1 MKIKSFRF
9 WKSILPCCFLGI
21 ATMAQAKSITGSMVS
36 TEGDPVIGATVM
48 VDGSSIG
55 ASTDADGKFSISG
68 IPENAKSIT
77 VTYVGMKKAK
87 VAIQPS
93 VKVEL
98 QSATEMLDEVLVVAY
113 GTAKKSSFAGSAA
126 LVKASDIQDVPST
139 TFENAL
145 NGKVAGLQ
153 LTNNS
158 GQAGSAPAIRI
169 RGIGS
174 MNAGNE
180 PLYVID
186 GVPVSTREKTIDR
199 TFSKIVL
206 PISQDEI
213 NANPAIASQQNPG
226 Y

>member
-1 MKIKSFRF
+1 
-9 WKSILPCCFLGI
+9 
-21 ATMAQAKSITGSMVS
+21 
-36 TEGDPVIGATVM
+36 
-48 VDGSSIG
+48 
-55 ASTDADGKFSISG
+55 
-68 IPENAKSIT
+68 
-77 VTYVGMKKAK
+77 MKKAK
-87 VAIQPS
+87 VTIQPS

-174 MNAGNE
+174 MNADNE

-186 GVPVSTREKTIDR
+186 GVPSSTREKTIDR

>member
-1 MKIKSFRF
+1 M
-9 WKSILPCCFLGI
+9 
-21 ATMAQAKSITGSMVS
+21 T
-36 TEGDPVIGATVM
+36 
-48 VDGSSIG
+48 
-55 ASTDADGKFSISG
+55 
-68 IPENAKSIT
+68 
-77 VTYVGMKKAK
+77 KAK
-87 VAIQPS
+87 VTIQPS

-126 LVKASDIQDVPST
+126 LVKASDIQDAPST

-186 GVPVSTREKTIDR
+186 GVPISTRGKTIDR
-199 TFSKIVL
+199 TVGKIVL
-206 PISQDEI
+206 PISQDEV
-213 NANPAIASQQNPG
+213 NAKPDIASQQNPG
-226 Y
+226 N

>member
-1 MKIKSFRF
+1 
-9 WKSILPCCFLGI
+9 
-21 ATMAQAKSITGSMVS
+21 
-36 TEGDPVIGATVM
+36 
-48 VDGSSIG
+48 
-55 ASTDADGKFSISG
+55 
-68 IPENAKSIT
+68 
-77 VTYVGMKKAK
+77 MKKAILLALFALWSGIMFAQNTVTGTVTASDDGSPIPFANVQVEGTTNLVFTDDFGKFKIEVPADGNLIISFMGYKTQK
-87 VAIQPS
+87 VAVNGKS
-93 VKVEL
+93 VVNVVL
-98 QSATEMLDEVLVVAY
+98 QSDSEMLEETIVVAY
-113 GTAKKSSFAGSAA
+113 GTAKKGTYTGAA
-126 LVKASDIQDVPST
+126 SVLKADAIADVPT
-139 TFENAL
+139 TSFENAL

-186 GVPVSTREKTIDR
+186 GVPISTREKTIDR